1 MNPTLRQME
10 AFTLCARQGSL
21 TAAAER
27 MGLTPSAIS
36 LLLRQL
42 ETEMGLRLLDRT
54 TRRLQLT
61 EAGRDVL
68 EGAERVL
75 QERSRLLA
83 GVQGL
88 MARQSG
94 QLVIAASAA
103 IAAVMLP
110 GMMCAFTERHPG
122 IRLVLRDVSPD
133 RVVPMVEEGI
143 AEIGLGTVG
152 EVPIGIRTETL
163 LSDQISA
170 ICRRDAPLAA
180 RQRLSWTEALGE
192 PCISVVPG
200 DPIRT
205 LIDETL
211 AARGRSLE
219 PAWEVSFF
227 ATALSLTA
235 AGFGIAL
242 LPGYLVAQSPAM
254 GLMAVPLEEPR
265 VRRDVALVSRAGRS
279 LSPAASAFMAVARG
293 SIAARL

>member
-1 MNPTLRQME
+1 MNPTLRQLE
-10 AFTLCARQGSL
+10 AFALCARQGSL

-42 ETEMGLRLLDRT
+42 ETELGLRLLDRT

-61 EAGRDVL
+61 EAGRDAL

-88 MARQSG
+88 AARQGG

-103 IAAVMLP
+103 IAAVMIP
-110 GMMCAFTERHPG
+110 GMLRDFTERHPG

-133 RVVPMVEEGI
+133 RVAPMVEEGA

-152 EVPIGIRTETL
+152 EVPTGIRTETL
-163 LSDQISA
+163 LSDQLSA
-170 ICRRDAPLAA
+170 ICRRDAPLAS
-180 RQRLSWTEALGE
+180 RQRLSWAEALRE

-200 DPIRT
+200 NPIRT

-211 AARGRSLE
+211 AAQGRSLE

-235 AGFGIAL
+235 GGFGIAL
-242 LPGYLVAQSPAM
+242 LPGYLVGQSPAM
-254 GLMAVPLEEPR
+254 GLLALPLEEPK
-265 VRRDVALVSRAGRS
+265 VQRDVVLVLRAGRS
-279 LSPAASAFMAVARG
+279 LSPAASAFMAVARR
-293 SIAARL
+293 SVSARP